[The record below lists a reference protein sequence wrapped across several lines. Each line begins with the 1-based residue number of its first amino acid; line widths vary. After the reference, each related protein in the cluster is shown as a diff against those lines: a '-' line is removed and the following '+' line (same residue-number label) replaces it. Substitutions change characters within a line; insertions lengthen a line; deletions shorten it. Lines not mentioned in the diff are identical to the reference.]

1 MSSDD
6 RLEIL
11 MNQAEELVQAKKY
24 EAAIAVFEQT
34 LRDFPQNAKAWRKYG
49 HTLALR
55 MVNRQEESYIA
66 FEKSLQI
73 EPDNPITL
81 SRYANALASA
91 SQYERAFHIFEQ
103 LRQIQ
108 PNNPITLGQY
118 ANALTSAGHFDK
130 AWLFFEQS
138 LKVKPDNPI
147 TLSQYANAL
156 SSAGQPDKAW
166 EFFERSLQIQPD
178 NPITLSRYADALASN
193 GQFDQALQFFE
204 RSLQI
209 KPNHLMTLG
218 QYATSLA
225 SNDRFDKAQQIFER
239 SLQLEPD
246 NPITLSQYANA
257 LASNGQLDQALE
269 FFERSLQ
276 IQPNHPITLSRYATA
291 LASNGHPDQAL
302 QFFERSLQIQPNDP
316 ITLSRYATALASTGQ
331 HEKLVQ
337 ILERSLQLE
346 PNAPIT
352 LSRYA
357 NALASMGQYE
367 KALEFLERL
376 LQIQPNDPITLSR
389 YATALASTSQHEKAL
404 QFFERSLQL
413 EPNAPITL
421 NHYATALASTGQH
434 EKLVQILE
442 RSLQLEPNA
451 PITLSRYANA
461 LASMGQHEKALQ
473 FFERSLQLEPNAPI
487 TLSRYANA
495 LASNGHPDQALQFF
509 ERAIEIEPNHPRTL
523 SCYAH
528 TLATTGQYKKAL
540 QYFELSRQTKPQNY
554 RTLSSYLDFQYAL
567 VLEKV
572 GKHQEAI
579 DQLKAIKVEAL
590 TPYQANVIRVNLG
603 RLYYQINQ
611 PEKGKEYFE
620 AAIEHSDDKDRTD
633 DKEITLLYISRSIL
647 ATKPYSETAVELLRQ
662 IKEDSPRYAQALE
675 MLTLNLSEEDYF
687 DMVKTDTQTWLS
699 DTEMLNRAMYHKI
712 ANEISILKG
721 IAYRILSRSEREDPL
736 LSGIIQDIENVFA
749 EVDRRRVAQKF
760 EIQTIPHDDYRHILE
775 VISKTAHNISDFV
788 NNQLAVIEST
798 TRRVMRKLQP
808 SDPHYSQFE
817 KLLTQLELTQTA
829 LSDLKAINEG
839 ITIKNHRFKVKKLFE
854 KWETIPLL
862 DGAQIF
868 LDIHNGDSEFNG
880 DEEKIKS
887 ALNELV
893 ENSLKHN
900 SNQQNLAIC
909 ITSQDIINPPE
920 IRGRTMPGEQKY
932 LLITFSDNGGGVPED
947 KKDWIFQPLRTTSQE
962 GKGSGLGLF
971 IIRKTLTKM
980 NGYIREI
987 GDNGARFEIHIPYK

>member
-1 MSSDD
+1 MMSSDD

-24 EAAIAVFEQT
+24 EEAIAIFEQM
-34 LRDFPQNAKAWRKYG
+34 LRDFPQSAKVWSKYG
-49 HTLALR
+49 QTLALPE
-55 MVNRQEESYIA
+55 VNREEEAYIS
-66 FEKSLQI
+66 FEKACQI
-73 EPDNPITL
+73 APNDKKVL
-81 SRYANALASA
+81 SRYCKFLQHPKRFNRSKDRLSII
-91 SQYERAFHIFEQ
+91 YEK
-103 LRQIQ
+103 L
-108 PNNPITLGQY
+108 LY
-118 ANALTSAGHFDK
+118 
-130 AWLFFEQS
+130 
-138 LKVKPDNPI
+138 
-147 TLSQYANAL
+147 
-156 SSAGQPDKAW
+156 
-166 EFFERSLQIQPD
+166 
-178 NPITLSRYADALASN
+178 
-193 GQFDQALQFFE
+193 
-204 RSLQI
+204 
-209 KPNHLMTLG
+209 
-218 QYATSLA
+218 
-225 SNDRFDKAQQIFER
+225 
-239 SLQLEPD
+239 LEPS
-246 NPITLSQYANA
+246 NVVTLTGYGKALIKEGDYEKEKGEYEKAPVKYEKAIGILESALKIDPGNKISLNVCAEVLIKKENYRKAFDILERLLVIEPTNNKTVRMYANA
-257 LASNGQLDQALE
+257 LASNGQ
-269 FFERSLQ
+269 FEK
-276 IQPNHPITLSRYATA
+276 AW
-291 LASNGHPDQAL
+291 

-316 ITLSRYATALASTGQ
+316 ITLSRYADALDSAGQ

-337 ILERSLQLE
+337 ILERSLQIQPNNPITLSRYATALVFTGQHEKAWPFFEQSIQIE
-346 PNAPIT
+346 PNNSITLNLYANALASKGQHEKALEFLERSLNIEPNDPIT

-357 NALASMGQYE
+357 NALTSNAQYDT
-367 KALEFLERL
+367 ALQFFERSL
-376 LQIQPNDPITLSR
+376 NIEPNDPITLSR
-389 YATALASTSQHEKAL
+389 YATALVSNGHPDKAWL
-404 QFFERSLQL
+404 FFERSLKI
-413 EPNAPITL
+413 EPN
-421 NHYATALASTGQH
+421 N
-434 EKLVQILE
+434 
-442 RSLQLEPNA
+442 

-461 LASMGQHEKALQ
+461 LATTGQYEKAI
-473 FFERSLQLEPNAPI
+473 AI
-487 TLSRYANA
+487 
-495 LASNGHPDQALQFF
+495 F
-509 ERAIEIEPNHPRTL
+509 ERALQIQPNNPRTL

-528 TLATTGQYKKAL
+528 TLATTAQYEIALQYFERSLQIEPNNPITLNQYANVLDSTGQYEKAL
-540 QYFELSRQTKPQNY
+540 QYFERSRQIQPPNS
-554 RTLSSYLDFQYAL
+554 RMLSSYLDFQYAL

-579 DQLKAIKVEAL
+579 DQLKAIKIEAL

-603 RLYYQINQ
+603 RLYYQIKQ

-647 ATKPYSETAVELLRQ
+647 AAKPYSETAVELLRQ

-699 DTEMLNRAMYHKI
+699 DTKMLNRAMYHKI

-721 IAYRILSRSEREDPL
+721 IAYRILRRSEREDPL

-760 EIQTIPHDDYRHILE
+760 EIQTIPHDDYHHILE

-909 ITSQDIINPPE
+909 ITSQDVINPPG

-932 LLITFSDNGGGVPED
+932 LLITFSDNGEGVPED
-947 KKDWIFQPLRTTSQE
+947 KKHWIFQPLRTTSQE

-980 NGYIREI
+980 NGYIRET
-987 GDNGARFEIHIPYK
+987 GYNGARFEIHIPYK

>member
-24 EAAIAVFEQT
+24 EEAIAIFEQI
-34 LRDFPQNAKAWRKYG
+34 LIDFPENAKAWRKYG
-49 HTLALR
+49 DTLALR
-55 MVNRQEESYIA
+55 KVNRHEEAYIA
-66 FEKSLQI
+66 FQKSLQI

-108 PNNPITLGQY
+108 PDNPITLGQY
-118 ANALTSAGHFDK
+118 ANALASNDRFDK
-130 AWLFFEQS
+130 AWPFFERALEIQPDNPITLSQYANALASAGQPDKAWPFFERALEIQPNHLMTLGQYATSLASNGQLDKALQFFEQS

-156 SSAGQPDKAW
+156 ASNGQPDKAW
-166 EFFERSLQIQPD
+166 EFFERSLEIQ
-178 NPITLSRYADALASN
+178 
-193 GQFDQALQFFE
+193 
-204 RSLQI
+204 
-209 KPNHLMTLG
+209 PNHLMTLG
-218 QYATSLA
+218 RYATSLA
-225 SNDRFDKAQQIFER
+225 SNGQPDKAWEFFER

-246 NPITLSQYANA
+246 NPITLSRYANALTSAGQHEKALQFFEGSLQLEPDNPITLSRYANA
-257 LASNGQLDQALE
+257 LASNGQ
-269 FFERSLQ
+269 F
-276 IQPNHPITLSRYATA
+276 H
-291 LASNGHPDQAL
+291 QAL
-302 QFFERSLQIQPNDP
+302 QFFERSLQLEPNDP

-337 ILERSLQLE
+337 ILERSLKIE
-346 PNAPIT
+346 PNDSIT

-357 NALASMGQYE
+357 NALTSAGQPD
-367 KALEFLERL
+367 KALE
-376 LQIQPNDPITLSR
+376 
-389 YATALASTSQHEKAL
+389 
-404 QFFERSLQL
+404 FFERSLQIK
-413 EPNAPITL
+413 PDNPI
-421 NHYATALASTGQH
+421 A
-434 EKLVQILE
+434 
-442 RSLQLEPNA
+442 
-451 PITLSRYANA
+451 LSRYANA
-461 LASMGQHEKALQ
+461 LASL
-473 FFERSLQLEPNAPI
+473 
-487 TLSRYANA
+487 
-495 LASNGHPDQALQFF
+495 DQY
-509 ERAIEIEPNHPRTL
+509 E
-523 SCYAH
+523 
-528 TLATTGQYKKAL
+528 KAL
-540 QYFELSRQTKPQNY
+540 QYFERSLQIQPQNS

-579 DQLKAIKVEAL
+579 DQLTAIQIEDL
-590 TPYQANVIRVNLG
+590 TPYEANVIRVNLG
-603 RLYYQINQ
+603 RLYYQIKQ
-611 PEKGKEYFE
+611 PQKGNEYFE
-620 AAIEHSDDKDRTD
+620 AAIANSDDNDRTD
-633 DKEITLLYISRSIL
+633 DKQRTLLYISRSIL
-647 ATKPYSETAVELLRQ
+647 AANPYSEIAVEMLRQ

-675 MLTLNLSEEDYF
+675 MLTLNLSEEGYF
-687 DMVKTDTQTWLS
+687 EMVKTDTQTGLS

-721 IAYRILSRSEREDPL
+721 IAYRILRRSEREDPL
-736 LSGIIQDIENVFA
+736 LSGIIQDIEDVFA
-749 EVDRRRVAQKF
+749 EVDRRRVAQKS
-760 EIQTIPHDDYRHILE
+760 EIETIPHDDYHRILE

-788 NNQLAVIEST
+788 NNQLAIIESK

-909 ITSQDIINPPE
+909 MTSQDIINPPE

-932 LLITFSDNGGGVPED
+932 LLITFSDNGEGVPED

-980 NGYIREI
+980 NGYIRET
-987 GDNGARFEIHIPYK
+987 GYNGAKFEIYIPYKYNTPDSF